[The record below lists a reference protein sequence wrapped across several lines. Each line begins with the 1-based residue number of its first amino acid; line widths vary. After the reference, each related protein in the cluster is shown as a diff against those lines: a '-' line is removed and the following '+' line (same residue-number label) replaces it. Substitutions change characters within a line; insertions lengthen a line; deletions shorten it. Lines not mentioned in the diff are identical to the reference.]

1 MKADYNE
8 NYLLQCIAA
17 GDVKAFEKIYLT
29 YRPVL
34 ASFIFKL
41 CPSAEVTEE
50 VVQDVF
56 IKIWANR
63 NQLAH
68 VHSFKAYLF
77 VAARHQA
84 LNVLRKMVT
93 ERNRMI
99 AFRQEASLALA
110 TDNSQPDLYSAL
122 EEAIDQLPPQQKKV
136 YLLCR
141 REHMGHQDV
150 ASYLG
155 LSAHT
160 VKKYMKL
167 AVLGIKKHLLLKHK
181 SESLRYIFLLWMLH

>member
-8 NYLLQCIAA
+8 NYLLQCIAG
-17 GDVKAFEKIYLT
+17 GDVKAFEQIYLA

-63 NQLAH
+63 HQLVH
-68 VHSFKAYLF
+68 VHSFKSYLF

-84 LNVLRKMVT
+84 LNVLRKMVA

-99 AFRQEASLALA
+99 AFQKETALTVT
-110 TDNSQPDLYSAL
+110 TDSGQPDLYSAL

-181 SESLRYIFLLWMLH
+181 SESLRYVFLLCMLQ